1 MALNVLERAVFSTLM
16 YPARAEIL
24 RGQTSRPYFTCFC
37 VRAQRREGG
46 SEVGWPGA
54 LGGFCAHYKVK
65 HHFSAKFGLKSICI
79 NQKWKSDFLSFLA
92 ARGDFTQPKAYSLRL
107 AFHVQCR
114 VVVARRL
121 GKLNLSAALAAVQ
134 CGCGSVEGRRGLAV
148 ISP

>member
-1 MALNVLERAVFSTLM
+1 MGKDVHFWGKCA
-16 YPARAEIL
+16 
-24 RGQTSRPYFTCFC
+24 
-37 VRAQRREGG
+37 
-46 SEVGWPGA
+46 GA

-79 NQKWKSDFLSFLA
+79 NQKWKSDYLSFLA

-134 CGCGSVEGRRGLAV
+134 CGCGSVEGRRWLAV